1 MQRNF
6 ESRISTPNVARE
18 NDEIRR
24 LEQELANARER
35 CKHLEGDIQ
44 ILIKGRNNEVADL
57 NQTIVSPENKIKASE
72 ALNESLKHEI
82 ACIKS
87 LKLNKPKQQL
97 KPIRSS
103 PDELI
108 YVNDSGNS
116 IVMEHSTNSIN
127 NGPDE
132 CSDSSRLTAQKHNG
146 QHNPSKITRF
156 QHISTEITPF
166 NYSDESLNDKTAAP
180 CQNQL
185 RIRNKAAKTNQTVSL
200 SKSNKKSNHSQRSG
214 NRNNGVLNAYTTD

>member
-1 MQRNF
+1 M
-6 ESRISTPNVARE
+6 
-18 NDEIRR
+18 
-24 LEQELANARER
+24 
-35 CKHLEGDIQ
+35 
-44 ILIKGRNNEVADL
+44 
-57 NQTIVSPENKIKASE
+57 
-72 ALNESLKHEI
+72 
-82 ACIKS
+82 
-87 LKLNKPKQQL
+87 
-97 KPIRSS
+97 IRSS

-146 QHNPSKITRF
+146 QHNPSKITRV

-166 NYSDESLNDKTAAP
+166 NYSDETLNDKTAAP

-185 RIRNKAAKTNQTVSL
+185 PIRTKAAKTNQTVSL
-200 SKSNKKSNHSQRSG
+200 SKSNEESNQYNINKIQQSHTQHKSEDIPLLMSIAIPHHQNSSTSPIPLPNTNYHCVYPKSKPANSCQDYEPIPTRITERIHKKQHNHRHRQSNKYFRERSK
-214 NRNNGVLNAYTTD
+214 RRDKIKFYQYYY